1 MFNFVMSQRAP
12 LSGSNL
18 LLKNRFSV
26 PLSAKDISSTD
37 ISAGQAV
44 VKIDVWEIQ
53 INKIQFPQLLYLR
66 AQ

>member
-1 MFNFVMSQRAP
+1 MSHSAF

-26 PLSAKDISSTD
+26 PLSAEDTPTSSTD
-37 ISAGQAV
+37 ISAGQTV
-44 VKIDVWEIQ
+44 VKTDVWEIQ
-53 INKIQFPQLLYLR
+53 INEIQFPQLLYLW